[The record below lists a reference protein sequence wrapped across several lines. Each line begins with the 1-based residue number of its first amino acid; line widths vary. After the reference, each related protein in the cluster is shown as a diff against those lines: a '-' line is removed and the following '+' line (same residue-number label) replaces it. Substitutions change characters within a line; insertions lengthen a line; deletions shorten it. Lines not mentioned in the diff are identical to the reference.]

1 MRVLRK
7 GICFSGVDGGCNR
20 IGRGGAPSPPG
31 WGGRWRFCR
40 GRPMCRPGHG
50 FSRNL
55 LTGGHIGPPLRGVGR
70 CSEPTEIGAK
80 RCLSLRGGT
89 EPAPYGS
96 NRAGRCVQDGGVWSP
111 RLTEATQVVP
121 SEGPMYLRHGFRQPN
136 FVPKFRASVM
146 GVGPYAPR
154 GDEGRHAGS
163 SCPTGGCGEPPRLPW
178 PAAHSGA
185 FAPAVARK
193 WAGNGAEITP
203 KVSSNLGQSLSHGCA
218 VPAPFAQGSLWGRGM
233 RIAASLRSSQ

>member
-1 MRVLRK
+1 MENWFAGFAERYPVFPGLMEAAIESAGTGLRPRPL
-7 GICFSGVDGGCNR
+7 SREGGDCRR
-20 IGRGGAPSPPG
+20 IR
-31 WGGRWRFCR
+31 R
-40 GRPMCRPGHG
+40 GRPRCRPGHG

-70 CSEPTEIGAK
+70 SSEPTEIGAK

-96 NRAGRCVQDGGVWSP
+96 NRAGRSTAGCAWGVASASQIPKRNLGRQSWSP

-154 GDEGRHAGS
+154 GDEGRHAVPRAWPP
-163 SCPTGGCGEPPRLPW
+163 PTKFRDGIWGVGQVVVPYGWLRRV
-178 PAAHSGA
+178 AAIARASGA
-185 FAPAVARK
+185 QRSVCGAVAR
-193 WAGNGAEITP
+193 GG
-203 KVSSNLGQSLSHGCA
+203 
-218 VPAPFAQGSLWGRGM
+218 
-233 RIAASLRSSQ
+233 

>member
-1 MRVLRK
+1 MENWFAGFAERYPVFPGLMEAAVESAGTGLRPRPL
-7 GICFSGVDGGCNR
+7 SREGGDCRR
-20 IGRGGAPSPPG
+20 IR
-31 WGGRWRFCR
+31 R

-89 EPAPYGS
+89 EPAPLQGVEQ
-96 NRAGRCVQDGGVWSP
+96 AGGGGVWSP
-111 RLTEATQVVP
+111 RPTEAPLVVP
-121 SEGPMYLRHGFRQPN
+121 SNGSMYLRHGFRQPN

-154 GDEGRHAGS
+154 GDEGRHAVPRAWPP
-163 SCPTGGCGEPPRLPW
+163 PTKFRDGIWGVGQVVVPYGWLRR
-178 PAAHSGA
+178 AAAIARASGA
-185 FAPAVARK
+185 QRSVCGAVAR
-193 WAGNGAEITP
+193 GG
-203 KVSSNLGQSLSHGCA
+203 
-218 VPAPFAQGSLWGRGM
+218 
-233 RIAASLRSSQ
+233 

>member
-1 MRVLRK
+1 MENWFAGFAERYPV
-7 GICFSGVDGGCNR
+7 F
-20 IGRGGAPSPPG
+20 PG
-31 WGGRWRFCR
+31 SMEAAVESAGTGLCPRPVGGRWRFCR
-40 GRPMCRPGHG
+40 GRPVCRPGYG

-70 CSEPTEIGAK
+70 RSEPTEIGAK

-163 SCPTGGCGEPPRLPW
+163 SCPTGGCGESPRLPG

-185 FAPAVARK
+185 SAARSR
-193 WAGNGAEITP
+193 GVGRNRSRDHP
-203 KVSSNLGQSLSHGCA
+203 QSVQQRRTIPQSACG
-218 VPAPFAQGSLWGRGM
+218 
-233 RIAASLRSSQ
+233 

>member
-1 MRVLRK
+1 MENWFAGFAERYPVFPGLMEAAVESAGTGLRPRPL
-7 GICFSGVDGGCNR
+7 SREGGDCRR
-20 IGRGGAPSPPG
+20 IR
-31 WGGRWRFCR
+31 R

-163 SCPTGGCGEPPRLPW
+163 SCPTGGCGESPRLPG

-185 FAPAVARK
+185 SAARSR
-193 WAGNGAEITP
+193 GVGRNRSRDHP
-203 KVSSNLGQSLSHGCA
+203 QSVQQRRTIPQSACG
-218 VPAPFAQGSLWGRGM
+218 
-233 RIAASLRSSQ
+233 